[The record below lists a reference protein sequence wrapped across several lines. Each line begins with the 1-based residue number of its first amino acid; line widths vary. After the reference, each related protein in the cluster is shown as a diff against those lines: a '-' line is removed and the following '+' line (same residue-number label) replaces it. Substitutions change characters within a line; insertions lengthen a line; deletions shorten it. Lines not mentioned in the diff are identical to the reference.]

1 MGINSPTWNPNEKEI
16 DKILKVNSKRELFI
30 VGQIIIE
37 RILDKVLERKFLIP
51 PKILD
56 DPRFPMQMKMELV
69 KESEVIRKDVREN
82 IARINSIRNAYGHRI
97 NPSEKSVKNWLIQLH
112 YLKTPPKVK
121 PDSFG
126 KYRICVKQTFNE
138 LRKMFIVNE

>member
-121 PDSFG
+121 LDSFG

-138 LRKMFIVNE
+138 LRKMSKKKN

>member
-126 KYRICVKQTFNE
+126 KYRICVKQTLNE
-138 LRKMFIVNE
+138 LRKMSKKKN

>member
-1 MGINSPTWNPNEKEI
+1 
-16 DKILKVNSKRELFI
+16 
-30 VGQIIIE
+30 
-37 RILDKVLERKFLIP
+37 
-51 PKILD
+51 
-56 DPRFPMQMKMELV
+56 MELV

-138 LRKMFIVNE
+138 LRKMSKKKN